1 MVADCWCRYLSELL
15 RMCKCEWVPVQTNAM
30 VCLSNALY
38 YNDDNRQ
45 LLEDIPDGVRIYI
58 SHSAQLPTWT
68 IHSQPKSAMPEQRIL
83 HKYLLSLP
91 QISLVVS
98 LCDASVPDPV
108 SEPAI
113 RALVSL
119 TYPDR
124 LAIPLVVNQ
133 EDFIPMLVKQVNSTA
148 VEVRRHASR
157 LSTQFCRLHIC
168 IDHVNGAIQCVL
180 RCNDKRSS
188 A

>member
-1 MVADCWCRYLSELL
+1 ML
-15 RMCKCEWVPVQTNAM
+15 
-30 VCLSNALY
+30 
-38 YNDDNRQ
+38 
-45 LLEDIPDGVRIYI
+45 
-58 SHSAQLPTWT
+58 
-68 IHSQPKSAMPEQRIL
+68 
-83 HKYLLSLP
+83 

-133 EDFIPMLVKQVNSTA
+133 EDFIPMLVKQVNSTS
-148 VEVRRHASR
+148 VEVRRHAGR
-157 LSTQFCRLHIC
+157 LPTQSRLHIRTDREGGYITC
-168 IDHVNGAIQCVL
+168 NQVQRQAIKCLTNLAVHDANKPRLVEASGTKVQIPLKV
-180 RCNDKRSS
+180 
-188 A
+188 

>member
-1 MVADCWCRYLSELL
+1 M
-15 RMCKCEWVPVQTNAM
+15 
-30 VCLSNALY
+30 
-38 YNDDNRQ
+38 
-45 LLEDIPDGVRIYI
+45 
-58 SHSAQLPTWT
+58 
-68 IHSQPKSAMPEQRIL
+68 
-83 HKYLLSLP
+83 P

-98 LCDASVPDPV
+98 LCNASVPDPV

-148 VEVRRHASR
+148 VEVRRHAGR
-157 LSTQFCRLHIC
+157 LSNQSFRPHIRTD
-168 IDHVNGAIQCVL
+168 IEWGGLYNV
-180 RCNDKRSS
+180 
-188 A
+188 

>member
-1 MVADCWCRYLSELL
+1 M
-15 RMCKCEWVPVQTNAM
+15 
-30 VCLSNALY
+30 
-38 YNDDNRQ
+38 
-45 LLEDIPDGVRIYI
+45 
-58 SHSAQLPTWT
+58 
-68 IHSQPKSAMPEQRIL
+68 
-83 HKYLLSLP
+83 P

-157 LSTQFCRLHIC
+157 LSTEDFRLHIC
-168 IDHVNGAIQCVL
+168 IDHVNGGLYNV
-180 RCNDKRSS
+180 
-188 A
+188 